1 MQICLQNYKNYLFSV
16 NMYRITVAQ
25 HMDRNIKILQ
35 EFGLS
40 HDEAGV
46 YLASLSI
53 GPASILR
60 ISQVS
65 GVTRTSVYRVFDS
78 LSKMGLMRLELKGLK
93 KLYASENPENL
104 KRILE
109 WKNQKLET
117 LLPDLLSAFSK
128 QGKNTLMK
136 YYDGIEG
143 VKSVYEMLVR
153 DTESG
158 EPYYVISSHIEW
170 YDLDKKWFEKF
181 SEKRNKRGF
190 DFRFMLL
197 DSEYARLLQKR
208 QSIYHQ
214 QIKILPKNLHFTSVI
229 IITPQRILVHN
240 LTQPVEGLVI
250 ENSNIIEMFFQV
262 FNLLWQTAGT
272 SSMKNH

>member
-1 MQICLQNYKNYLFSV
+1 
-16 NMYRITVAQ
+16 
-25 HMDRNIKILQ
+25 MDKNIKTLQ

-40 HDEAGV
+40 DEEAKV
-46 YLASLSI
+46 YLASLST

-65 GVTRTSVYRVFDS
+65 GVARTSVYRVFDS

-93 KLYASENPENL
+93 KLYASESPENL

-109 WKNQKLET
+109 WKNQKLEE
-117 LLPDLLSAFSK
+117 LLPNLLSAFSK

-153 DTESG
+153 DTVRG
-158 EPYYVISSHIEW
+158 EPYYVISSHSEW

-181 SEKRNKRGF
+181 SEKRNNRGF

-197 DSEYARLLQKR
+197 DSEYGRLLQKR

-229 IITPQRILVHN
+229 IITPQRVLVHN
-240 LTQPVEGLVI
+240 LNSHVEGLVI

-262 FNLLWQTAGT
+262 FNLLWHSVDDNT
-272 SSMKNH
+272 K